1 MSQEALNP
9 RQFFHGSTHV
19 FEEGQILDPQGRR
32 DPHVYFAGNKTE
44 PTSGNYGSHLYEV
57 QPLGEYEPD
66 PALAHIP
73 ELESLRTKHPVRV
86 VKRHTR

>member
-1 MSQEALNP
+1 MSHEVLSPQ
-9 RQFFHGSTHV
+9 QFFHGSTHV

-32 DPHVYFAGNKTE
+32 EPHIYFAANQTE

-57 QPLGEYEPD
+57 EPLGEHESD

-73 ELESLRTKHPVRV
+73 ELESRRTRHPVRV
-86 VKRHTR
+86 VRRLQ